1 MKGTEMSNKSLEGEL
16 LPPTK
21 QTESP
26 VVTVE
31 GLRVKLDSAVE
42 IAFLYGAT
50 EWVRLN
56 HPSQYERLL
65 MRFDDGTSLENRGYI
80 H

>member
-1 MKGTEMSNKSLEGEL
+1 MSNKSLDGEL
-16 LPPTK
+16 LPPTR
-21 QTESP
+21 QAENR

-56 HPSQYERLL
+56 HPSHYERLL
-65 MRFDDGTSLENRGYI
+65 MRFDDSTSLENRGYI

>member
-1 MKGTEMSNKSLEGEL
+1 MKATTMSNKSLEGEL
-16 LPPTK
+16 LPATT
-21 QTESP
+21 QTENP

-31 GLRVKLDSAVE
+31 GLRVRLNSAVE

-56 HPSQYERLL
+56 YPSQYERLL
-65 MRFDDGTSLENRGYI
+65 MRFDDSTSLENHSYI

>member
-1 MKGTEMSNKSLEGEL
+1 MSNKSLEGEL

-26 VVTVE
+26 VVTVD

-50 EWVRLN
+50 EWVRLH

-65 MRFDDGTSLENRGYI
+65 MRFDDSTSLENRGYI

>member
-1 MKGTEMSNKSLEGEL
+1 MSNKSPEGEL
-16 LPPTK
+16 LPPTR
-21 QTESP
+21 QTENP

-31 GLRVKLDSAVE
+31 SLRVKLDSAVV

-56 HPSQYERLL
+56 HPSHYERLL
-65 MRFDDGTSLENRGYI
+65 MRFDESTSLENRAYI

>member
-1 MKGTEMSNKSLEGEL
+1 MSNKSLEGEL
-16 LPPTK
+16 LPATR
-21 QTESP
+21 QTENS

-31 GLRVKLDSAVE
+31 GLRVRLKSAVE

-56 HPSQYERLL
+56 HPSQYEQLL
-65 MRFDDGTSLENRGYI
+65 MRFDDSTSLENHGYI

>member
-1 MKGTEMSNKSLEGEL
+1 MSNKSLGGEL
-16 LPPTK
+16 LPAPT
-21 QTESP
+21 QTENP

-31 GLRVKLDSAVE
+31 GLRVRLNSAVE

-56 HPSQYERLL
+56 YPSQYERLL
-65 MRFDDGTSLENRGYI
+65 MRFDDSTSLENHGYI